1 MAQEVS
7 KGLRI
12 KDLYA
17 VSLLIVLVIQ
27 IVAVNVIFV
36 CVGLG
41 FLSLSD
47 EVLRIF
53 AGCTMSQI
61 CGLVYCVVK
70 SVFRAKN

>member
-1 MAQEVS
+1 MAQ
-7 KGLRI
+7 KTPKRLRI
-12 KDLYA
+12 KGLYA
-17 VSLLIVLVIQ
+17 ITLLVVLIVQ
-27 IVAVNVIFV
+27 IIAVNVVFV

-47 EVLRIF
+47 EVLKIF
-53 AGCTMSQI
+53 AGCTMSQV